1 MATSLLARLP
11 LLLLQKADAVH
22 SNVEWHP
29 FEHMQASARSSQ
41 GPSWSAGGDG
51 GMVGSLLHWYTA
63 VLPLSCAPAMVRA
76 RTTRSIGPN
85 LSAVAEVRWEVRRPG
100 LQNLRKTFSK
110 SNRLHS
116 GG

>member
-1 MATSLLARLP
+1 MATSLRVLARLP

-63 VLPLSCAPAMVRA
+63 VLPLSCAVSAMVRA
-76 RTTRSIGPN
+76 RSSRSIGPN
-85 LSAVAEVRWEVRRPG
+85 LSATLSADADPG
-100 LQNLRKTFSK
+100 PKIRGNPP
-110 SNRLHS
+110 
-116 GG
+116 

>member
-1 MATSLLARLP
+1 MATSPVLARLP

-63 VLPLSCAPAMVRA
+63 VLPLSCEPSMVRA
-76 RTTRSIGPN
+76 RISRSIG
-85 LSAVAEVRWEVRRPG
+85 STFRPSPKFAARAPKFG
-100 LQNLRKTFSK
+100 K
-110 SNRLHS
+110 ST
-116 GG
+116 